1 MKKTT
6 NFFKNYHN
14 AEKVIAFPKKKES
27 LNTIHHIS
35 SLSDYWFFW
44 LKQVFCLC
52 ALECEAAV
60 AALSRYEGL
69 HYEQHPL
76 PFQGKFTSWAIAAVE
91 KAPHPGLWAG
101 LLFLRGTIHLTRR
114 AGPK

>member
-1 MKKTT
+1 M
-6 NFFKNYHN
+6 
-14 AEKVIAFPKKKES
+14 
-27 LNTIHHIS
+27 
-35 SLSDYWFFW
+35 
-44 LKQVFCLC
+44 FCLC

-91 KAPHPGLWAG
+91 KLHTLAFGQDFF
-101 LLFLRGTIHLTRR
+101 FLEELYTWQGVQVHNKGVWSETNMEKSHTQ
-114 AGPK
+114 